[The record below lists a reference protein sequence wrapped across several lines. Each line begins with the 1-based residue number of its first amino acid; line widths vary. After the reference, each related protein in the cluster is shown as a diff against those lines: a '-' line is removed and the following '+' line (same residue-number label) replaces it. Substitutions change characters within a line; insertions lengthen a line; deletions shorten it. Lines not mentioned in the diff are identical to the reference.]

1 MTRPIPARAGARI
14 EIRFLTAYNC
24 AGFDYCRHSD
34 PMKMKRPLALLLS
47 FAILAFSMQP
57 LHAEEE
63 EGAPKKPIYY
73 AMEPAFVVNINEGG
87 RRTHFMQ
94 ITVQLMSRSQEVIDK
109 VEANQ
114 PPLRDAMI
122 MLLAHQTG
130 ETMRSVQGREKV
142 RQEALE
148 DVRKVMEKVAGVK
161 KGIEAVYFTDFVI
174 Q

>member
-1 MTRPIPARAGARI
+1 MTMKKILPLC
-14 EIRFLTAYNC
+14 LTL
-24 AGFDYCRHSD
+24 F
-34 PMKMKRPLALLLS
+34 LLS
-47 FAILAFSMQP
+47 FSLQP
-57 LHAEEE
+57 LHAEEDK
-63 EGAPKKPIYY
+63 GAPRKPIYF
-73 AMEPAFVVNINEGG
+73 AMAPAFVVNLNDGG
-87 RRTHFMQ
+87 RKTHFMQ
-94 ITVQLMSRSQEVIDK
+94 ISVQLMSYSKEVIET

-142 RQEALE
+142 RQEALV
-148 DVRKVMEKVAGVK
+148 DVRKVMQEVAGVK